1 MNHEHWTEKK
11 TVASKL
17 RIELK
22 TALAQRNA
30 MVEALEAESFCL
42 SVDIG
47 HWAAQTISTERTAA
61 LTELRSRK
69 KRIDAAL
76 ASVKESQ

>member
-22 TALAQRNA
+22 IALAQRDA
-30 MVEALEAESFCL
+30 LVEAAGRAAEIIRRHNGYDNPNGTTYRSAEK
-42 SVDIG
+42 VHD
-47 HWAAQTISTERTAA
+47 AQAI
-61 LTELRSRK
+61 LL
-69 KRIDAAL
+69 AAL

>member
-1 MNHEHWTEKK
+1 MNHEHWTEKR

-22 TALAQRNA
+22 TALTQRDA
-30 MVEALEAESFCL
+30 LVEALQDVL
-42 SVDIG
+42 QDIDNM
-47 HWAAQTISTERTAA
+47 TEPGEERYNNPVVNA
-61 LTELRSRK
+61 L
-69 KRIDAAL
+69 L

>member
-22 TALAQRNA
+22 TALAQLDA
-30 MVEALEAESFCL
+30 LVEALQDVL
-42 SVDIG
+42 QDIDNM
-47 HWAAQTISTERTAA
+47 TEPGEERYNNPVVNA
-61 LTELRSRK
+61 L
-69 KRIDAAL
+69 L